1 MPFRITAM
9 PVSFRPPLCQPA
21 RQLAWVAT
29 VFVVMVVAL
38 SVAVRVSA
46 APILTPSAAASP
58 SSGTPATPASNA
70 VVALTPEQARA
81 ALQVLND
88 PRRRAQF
95 QDTLRAIAAAGT
107 LASPTV
113 PPLAV
118 AASAPPAASGPAG
131 SLAKALDADGL
142 VTQLSRHIAQS
153 ASTFGQRVRLSSSA
167 LLDFPS
173 VRQWWAWHLSSPQ
186 GRHTL
191 LGLLELLLAALV
203 PSLMLEML
211 VRRAVRRSRSA
222 LAAHHATPHEPPAP
236 SRQSDLRPGGA
247 SAPRAF
253 ASHAAHHWS
262 RLQVLPR
269 ALVHLL
275 LGAVPLTAF
284 ALCASMLL
292 SVLDDSNTQAA
303 SAVGVVVDAYV
314 IGRAVLLAC
323 AFFFAP
329 NAPHLRLLPL
339 QDRWASFAQGWM
351 TRMVVVA
358 GAGGA
363 LAGAAGRLGMTQ
375 EAQLALVKL
384 VALAVHIMAAIAI
397 LQCRVPVARAIRGYF
412 TKRPALAYLGHWLA
426 DIWAG
431 STVFVILALW
441 LVWALDVRHGYEMV
455 LHLGGLSLA
464 VLLAARVV
472 AIVVFGALGRV
483 FGQGVDDSI
492 SSVGRRRAY
501 RYYPLLRKV
510 LSVVIGVATLL
521 VLLSIWG
528 LHVGTFLVHNP
539 IGNRLGS
546 ALVTIAIAALV
557 AVLVWE
563 IANVGAERRLE
574 RWTAAGDVIRAARL
588 RTLLP
593 MLRTTLFIATL
604 MIVGLTALSQIGVN
618 TGPLLAGASIFGVAL
633 GFGSQKLVQDFITG
647 IFLLMENAMQVGD
660 WVTVA
665 GVSGSVE
672 YLSIRT
678 VRLRGGDGSLYTVPF
693 SSVTT
698 VNNTNR
704 GIGNAAVKVVIA
716 AGADVQ
722 YAIQTLVDIGA
733 ELRSDDKFKDGILS
747 DFSFWGVD
755 QIDGASIT
763 LVGQIACRDTRRWPV
778 QREFNRRVLERFTE
792 RGIELANPQRNFVI
806 DARATAQQ
814 PSGPDA
820 GTSPNR

>member
-1 MPFRITAM
+1 
-9 PVSFRPPLCQPA
+9 
-21 RQLAWVAT
+21 
-29 VFVVMVVAL
+29 
-38 SVAVRVSA
+38 
-46 APILTPSAAASP
+46 
-58 SSGTPATPASNA
+58 
-70 VVALTPEQARA
+70 
-81 ALQVLND
+81 
-88 PRRRAQF
+88 
-95 QDTLRAIAAAGT
+95 
-107 LASPTV
+107 
-113 PPLAV
+113 
-118 AASAPPAASGPAG
+118 
-131 SLAKALDADGL
+131 
-142 VTQLSRHIAQS
+142 
-153 ASTFGQRVRLSSSA
+153 
-167 LLDFPS
+167 
-173 VRQWWAWHLSSPQ
+173 
-186 GRHTL
+186 
-191 LGLLELLLAALV
+191 
-203 PSLMLEML
+203 
-211 VRRAVRRSRSA
+211 
-222 LAAHHATPHEPPAP
+222 
-236 SRQSDLRPGGA
+236 
-247 SAPRAF
+247 
-253 ASHAAHHWS
+253 
-262 RLQVLPR
+262 
-269 ALVHLL
+269 
-275 LGAVPLTAF
+275 
-284 ALCASMLL
+284 MLL
-292 SVLDDSNTQAA
+292 SVLDDSNTHAA

-351 TRMVVVA
+351 TRIVVVA

-647 IFLLMENAMQVGD
+647 IFLLMENAMQVSD

-778 QREFNRRVLERFTE
+778 QREFNRRILERFTE

-806 DARATAQQ
+806 DARATAKQ

>member
-1 MPFRITAM
+1 M
-9 PVSFRPPLCQPA
+9 
-21 RQLAWVAT
+21 
-29 VFVVMVVAL
+29 
-38 SVAVRVSA
+38 RVSA
-46 APILTPSAAASP
+46 APTPTPSAAASP
-58 SSGTPATPASNA
+58 SSGTPATSASNT

-95 QDTLRAIAAAGT
+95 EDTLRAIAAAGT

-113 PPLAV
+113 PPPPAV
-118 AASAPPAASGPAG
+118 AANAPPAASGPAG

-211 VRRAVRRSRSA
+211 VRRTVRRSRSA

-236 SRQSDLRPGGA
+236 SRQSDLRPGDA

-351 TRMVVVA
+351 TRIVVVA

>member
-1 MPFRITAM
+1 M
-9 PVSFRPPLCQPA
+9 PVSFRPPLCQPT
-21 RQLAWVAT
+21 RQLVWVAT

-46 APILTPSAAASP
+46 APTPTPSAAASP
-58 SSGTPATPASNA
+58 SSGTPATSASNT

-95 QDTLRAIAAAGT
+95 EDTLRAIAAAGT

-113 PPLAV
+113 PPPPAV
-118 AASAPPAASGPAG
+118 AANAPPAASGPAG

-211 VRRAVRRSRSA
+211 VRRTVRRSRSA

-236 SRQSDLRPGGA
+236 SRQSDLRPGDA

-351 TRMVVVA
+351 TRIVVVA

>member
-1 MPFRITAM
+1 MLVP
-9 PVSFRPPLCQPA
+9 FRPPLCQPA

-46 APILTPSAAASP
+46 APTPAPSAAASP

-95 QDTLRAIAAAGT
+95 EDTLRAIAAAGT

-113 PPLAV
+113 PPPLAV

-211 VRRAVRRSRSA
+211 VRRTVRRSRSA

-236 SRQSDLRPGGA
+236 SRQSDLRPGDA

-351 TRMVVVA
+351 TRIVVVA
-358 GAGGA
+358 GASGA